1 MLKTR
6 EIVRFKRYD
15 GSIFHRTFIVKDNES
30 SQDIIEI
37 FIYNYN
43 KTKYKVSEMY
53 NYNYEV
59 LEVKTIM

>member
-1 MLKTR
+1 MTR
-6 EIVRFKRYD
+6 EIVKFTRFD
-15 GSIFHRTFIVKDNES
+15 GSVFHRTFHVKDNES
-30 SQDIIEI
+30 SQDIIED

-43 KTKYKVSEMY
+43 KVSEMC

>member
-15 GSIFHRTFIVKDNES
+15 GSIFHRTFIVRDDES
-30 SQDIIEI
+30 SQDIIET

-43 KTKYKVSEMY
+43 KTKYKVSEMCSY
-53 NYNYEV
+53 VYEILQV
-59 LEVKTIM
+59 DRIM

>member
-6 EIVRFKRYD
+6 EIVRFTCFD
-15 GSIFHRTFIVKDNES
+15 GSVFHRTFIVIDES
-30 SQDIIEI
+30 SQDVIET

-43 KTKYKVSEMY
+43 KTKYKVSEMC

>member
-15 GSIFHRTFIVKDNES
+15 GSIFHRTFIVRDDES
-30 SQDIIEI
+30 SQDIIET

-43 KTKYKVSEMY
+43 KTKYKVSEMCSY
-53 NYNYEV
+53 VYEILQV
-59 LEVKTIM
+59 DTIM

>member
-15 GSIFHRTFIVKDNES
+15 GSIFHRTFIVRDDES
-30 SQDIIEI
+30 SQDIIET

-43 KTKYKVSEMY
+43 KTKYKV
-53 NYNYEV
+53 
-59 LEVKTIM
+59 

>member
-30 SQDIIEI
+30 SQDIIET

-43 KTKYKVSEMY
+43 KTKYKVSEMCSY
-53 NYNYEV
+53 VYEILQV
-59 LEVKTIM
+59 DKIM

>member
-15 GSIFHRTFIVKDNES
+15 GSIFHRTFIVKDNEI
-30 SQDIIEI
+30 SQDIIED

-43 KTKYKVSEMY
+43 KVSEMC

>member
-1 MLKTR
+1 MTM
-6 EIVRFKRYD
+6 EIVKFTRFD
-15 GSIFHRTFIVKDNES
+15 GSFFHRTFHVKDNES
-30 SQDIIEI
+30 SQDIIED

-43 KTKYKVSEMY
+43 KTKYKVSEMV

>member
-6 EIVRFKRYD
+6 EIVKFTRFD
-15 GSIFHRTFIVKDNES
+15 GSVFHRTFHVKDNES
-30 SQDIIEI
+30 SQDIIED

-43 KTKYKVSEMY
+43 KTKYKVSEMC
-53 NYNYEV
+53 NYNYEI

>member
-15 GSIFHRTFIVKDNES
+15 GSIFHRTFIVRDDES
-30 SQDIIEI
+30 SQDIIET

-43 KTKYKVSEMY
+43 KTNYKVSEMCSY
-53 NYNYEV
+53 VYEI

>member
-6 EIVRFKRYD
+6 EIVRFTRFD
-15 GSIFHRTFIVKDNES
+15 GSVFHRTFIVKDDES
-30 SQDIIEI
+30 SQDVIET

-43 KTKYKVSEMY
+43 KTKYKPSDMV